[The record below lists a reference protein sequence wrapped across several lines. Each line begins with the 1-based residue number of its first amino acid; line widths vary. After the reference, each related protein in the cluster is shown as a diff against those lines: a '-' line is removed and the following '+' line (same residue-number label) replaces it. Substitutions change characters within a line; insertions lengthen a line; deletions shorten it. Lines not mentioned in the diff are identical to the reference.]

1 MLDEI
6 GFGSIMIHLNR
17 ANGFVS
23 IAAIVAFQSISRK
36 DASDRPKE

>member
-6 GFGSIMIHLNR
+6 GFGTIMVHLNR
-17 ANGFVS
+17 ADGFVG
-23 IAAIVAFQSISRK
+23 IAAIVACQSIGQK